1 MITQRT
7 ALAAGLAIAVCC
19 AGAPA
24 AASAASEQTITALG
38 SAQAKVHAGNSHNNA
53 AIVKAVDR
61 AYKRSVPAAIADA
74 REDAQRIAAASGL
87 TLGAIESVDENVS
100 SNGGYYGPTP
110 FFGAFGPNQYCAVIS
125 RRFHTR
131 DRAGRLHTRT
141 RKQKVCHVPEFAFS
155 TLAVTFAATPAP
167 AG

>member
-7 ALAAGLAIAVCC
+7 ALAAGLAIAVC
-19 AGAPA
+19 AAAPA
-24 AASAASEQTITALG
+24 AANAASDQTITALG
-38 SAQAKVHAGNSHNNA
+38 SAQAKVHAADRRNNA
-53 AIVKAVDR
+53 SIVKAVDR

-74 REDAQRIAAASGL
+74 RDDAARIAAASGL

-100 SNGGYYGPTP
+100 SSGYYGPSP
-110 FFGAFGPNQYCAVIS
+110 FFGAFGPNQYCATIS

-131 DRAGRLHTRT
+131 DRAGRLHTHT